1 MDVTKTDM
9 SRFIVVLTETSWK
22 FLYVDM
28 ITNRKHENATPTP
41 PPTPQSHLK
50 LVLTHTNHMD
60 PSDVRTNGDL
70 MKYWETV
77 QCRPWR
83 KVTEEDK
90 RKQGATDAWNHF
102 HMEYGCPPLI
112 SMNFNKDGTRKT
124 KQQNSACKK
133 PGHCTCN
140 TACCERTDL
149 LLNEEEEIMK
159 QQPSSQPFEESE
171 LVTLP
176 SYVTDIKQGMLPP
189 DDEIMAFIKEYEEAE
204 MRNVIAKEEQYIDEM
219 ECLLDE
225 MPTSQPGF
233 NPDLMLSSIT
243 NAENEQCSILAY
255 DTQYDYSDDPSQNN
269 ALTQDTESYGSQGYD
284 GSVELTP
291 SSVQQNNNSYSYI
304 WVAIRLFCFS

>member
-41 PPTPQSHLK
+41 PPTPQSNLK

-77 QCRPWR
+77 QGRPWR

-90 RKQGATDAWNHF
+90 RKQAAADAWNHF

-124 KQQNSACKK
+124 KQQQCLQKTRS
-133 PGHCTCN
+133 
-140 TACCERTDL
+140 L
-149 LLNEEEEIMK
+149 
-159 QQPSSQPFEESE
+159 
-171 LVTLP
+171 
-176 SYVTDIKQGMLPP
+176 YV
-189 DDEIMAFIKEYEEAE
+189 
-204 MRNVIAKEEQYIDEM
+204 
-219 ECLLDE
+219 
-225 MPTSQPGF
+225 
-233 NPDLMLSSIT
+233 
-243 NAENEQCSILAY
+243 
-255 DTQYDYSDDPSQNN
+255 
-269 ALTQDTESYGSQGYD
+269 
-284 GSVELTP
+284 
-291 SSVQQNNNSYSYI
+291 
-304 WVAIRLFCFS
+304 